1 MLVQELILGAFT
13 DVFFQRPI
21 LQLLT
26 LSIYVLCVLFI
37 RHLWH
42 STWILR
48 SFTYLSKAFW
58 HVFYVEHKWW
68 WSKNW
73 SLAHTWFNFL
83 PLGGSK
89 WLLFE
94 LRNEWPSYESTDI
107 KLILQF
113 VTSGDY
119 ICYLCSFSFAPPDQ
133 ILQHSIQSHQCNQK
147 FSIRKRKLDSCIGQ
161 FVYTSTHFLL
171 HLNDL
176 RQRLTS
182 GSNPNIKER
191 KLSFNRK
198 CSSPLSLP

>member
-1 MLVQELILGAFT
+1 MCVLFIRNWWQISCWFKNWSSAHLLMY
-13 DVFFQRPI
+13 FFQRPI

-48 SFTYLSKAFW
+48 SFTYLFKAFW

-73 SLAHTWFNFL
+73 SLAHSWSNFL

-94 LRNEWPSYESTDI
+94 LRNEWPSYESTNRYKI
-107 KLILQF
+107 NL
-113 VTSGDY
+113 T
-119 ICYLCSFSFAPPDQ
+119 ICDF
-133 ILQHSIQSHQCNQK
+133 
-147 FSIRKRKLDSCIGQ
+147 R
-161 FVYTSTHFLL
+161 LL
-171 HLNDL
+171 HLL
-176 RQRLTS
+176 PMLLFICTTR
-182 GSNPNIKER
+182 SNFTALHTKP
-191 KLSFNRK
+191 
-198 CSSPLSLP
+198 PM

>member
-1 MLVQELILGAFT
+1 MSFMQNTNDGGPRTDPWRIPGLI
-13 DVFFQRPI
+13 FF
-21 LQLLT
+21 
-26 LSIYVLCVLFI
+26 LSGDLNDY
-37 RHLWH
+37 
-42 STWILR
+42 
-48 SFTYLSKAFW
+48 YLSCAMSDQ
-58 HVFYVEHKWW
+58 VT
-68 WSKNW
+68 NQQI
-73 SLAHTWFNFL
+73 
-83 PLGGSK
+83 
-89 WLLFE
+89 
-94 LRNEWPSYESTDI
+94 DI

-113 VTSGDY
+113 VTSGNY

-182 GSNPNIKER
+182 GSNPNIKEG